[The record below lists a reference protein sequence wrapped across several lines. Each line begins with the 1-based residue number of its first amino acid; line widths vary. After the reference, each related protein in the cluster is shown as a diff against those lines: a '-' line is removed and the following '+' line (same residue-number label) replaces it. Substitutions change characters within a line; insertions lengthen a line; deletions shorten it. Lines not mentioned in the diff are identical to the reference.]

1 MAGGAPGKDSPEWLH
16 TTTKNMRN
24 FIRKWGTMVKHD
36 ELMKPIVV
44 PKYDIGLVVKN
55 CNEQLLELLE
65 PWCSTIYIDHS
76 FDAKHYIDK
85 EKPNTTMN
93 LENRIQS
100 IHGKKVN
107 DIEVRFDGSQFT
119 NQSFQIV
126 QQLPEILANDKELD
140 IGTFKLD
147 VFDITIYKLKTYE
160 MDLIK

>member
-1 MAGGAPGKDSPEWLH
+1 
-16 TTTKNMRN
+16 
-24 FIRKWGTMVKHD
+24 
-36 ELMKPIVV
+36 
-44 PKYDIGLVVKN
+44 
-55 CNEQLLELLE
+55 
-65 PWCSTIYIDHS
+65 
-76 FDAKHYIDK
+76 
-85 EKPNTTMN
+85 MN

-140 IGTFKLD
+140 IGTFKFD

>member
-1 MAGGAPGKDSPEWLH
+1 MATYRQILESLNLNEVSASDQAKKAGL
-16 TTTKNMRN
+16 
-24 FIRKWGTMVKHD
+24 KWSGQAWVDKKGNAVAKTVDNK
-36 ELMKPIVV
+36 
-44 PKYDIGLVVKN
+44 LV
-55 CNEQLLELLE
+55 
-65 PWCSTIYIDHS
+65 
-76 FDAKHYIDK
+76 YIDK